1 MYDRCEGELN
11 RLLLLLREA
20 IRIALVEGK
29 MRFGPALPMD
39 EIPKADLLKMIAE
52 LTERKN
58 VTSRPPGR

>member
-29 MRFGPALPMD
+29 MQFGPALPMD

-52 LTERKN
+52 LTEKKN
-58 VTSRPPGR
+58 VTSRSPGR